1 MPAVRQKLHLSPC
14 ADFRSR
20 LYQFE
25 GATALELLQAIY
37 RNPQVPLPVRI
48 RCATEALPYEN
59 PKLSAVALASMD
71 ANDFAARLDRAI
83 MRSGKLTEGKALER
97 SQAE

>member
-1 MPAVRQKLHLSPC
+1 M
-14 ADFRSR
+14 
-20 LYQFE
+20 
-25 GATALELLQAIY
+25 
-37 RNPQVPLPVRI
+37 RI

-59 PKLSAVALASMD
+59 PKLSAVALASTD
-71 ANDFAARLDRAI
+71 ANDFAARLDRAM